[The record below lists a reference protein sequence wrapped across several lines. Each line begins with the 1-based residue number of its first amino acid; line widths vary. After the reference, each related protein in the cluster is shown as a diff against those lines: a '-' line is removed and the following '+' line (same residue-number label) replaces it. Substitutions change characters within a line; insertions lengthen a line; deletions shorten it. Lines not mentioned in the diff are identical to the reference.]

1 MSLLLIPEDQKLK
14 IFSLMTNMMGRH
26 RGSKLTKLLTQ
37 KDRLPKDFIQDKKK
51 NYTNKSNFTNTILNM

>member
-37 KDRLPKDFIQDKKK
+37 KDRLPKNIYSGQEKKL
-51 NYTNKSNFTNTILNM
+51 Y

>member
-1 MSLLLIPEDQKLK
+1 
-14 IFSLMTNMMGRH
+14 MTNMMGRH